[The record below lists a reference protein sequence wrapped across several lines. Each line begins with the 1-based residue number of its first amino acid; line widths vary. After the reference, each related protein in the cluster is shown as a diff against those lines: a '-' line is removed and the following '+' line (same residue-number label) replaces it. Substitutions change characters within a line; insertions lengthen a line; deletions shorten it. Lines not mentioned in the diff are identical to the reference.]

1 MAVEYGM
8 WAIMGAA
15 SCGIRGENSPIGWIF
30 NKKIARICIKLYNF
44 VENSTKNLLQPG
56 VASERVGERSIGYK
70 AQ

>member
-1 MAVEYGM
+1 MALGGKIVQLVEF
-8 WAIMGAA
+8 
-15 SCGIRGENSPIGWIF
+15 ST
-30 NKKIARICIKLYNF
+30 KKIARICIKLYNF